1 MISLRIPSEL
11 IGLEVTKMNSKIVS
25 ETTKKLLLNNI
36 PLALL
41 YLFFQT
47 VISLDEYDC
56 FKFHTTLLAVL
67 ILIRAVL
74 YALCVAA
81 IVISLYKTFV
91 DDLLLGKSYK
101 YYSLPYK
108 KSKIIF
114 SRAVPAII
122 IESLMVVIMSSPV
135 SYTLADL
142 FIINSQGIFVP
153 SEYFSDTLIEYIIW
167 FTGNFIVAV
176 TIGFLILLAFVI
188 SRSFDPSKTVRN
200 LLTAVI
206 IEALANCALY
216 TIIMNI
222 SSYLGTKYMFEAQKY
237 PEWTTGEISKVVG
250 LLAYYDAIIQGV
262 VLILLIIELIV
273 SIIASKKLAD
283 KRLNVL

>member
-1 MISLRIPSEL
+1 
-11 IGLEVTKMNSKIVS
+11 MNSKIVS

-41 YLFFQT
+41 YLVFQT

-56 FKFHTTLLAVL
+56 FKFHTTVLAVL
-67 ILIRAVL
+67 FLIRAVL

-122 IESLMVVIMSSPV
+122 IESLMVVIISSPV

-153 SEYFSDTLIEYIIW
+153 SIYFSDTLIEYIIW
-167 FTGNFIVAV
+167 FTGSFIVAV

-206 IEALANCALY
+206 IEALANCALC

-237 PEWTTGEISKVVG
+237 PGWTTGEISKVVG

>member
-1 MISLRIPSEL
+1 
-11 IGLEVTKMNSKIVS
+11 MNSKIVS

-47 VISLDEYDC
+47 VISFDEYDG
-56 FKFHTTLLAVL
+56 FKLHTTVLAVL

-122 IESLMVVIMSSPV
+122 IESLMVVIMSGQF
-135 SYTLADL
+135 SYALADL
-142 FIINSQGIFVP
+142 FQINSQGIVVP
-153 SEYFSDTLIEYIIW
+153 IKYFFDNLIEDIVW
-167 FTGNFIVAV
+167 FTGSFIVAV

-200 LLTAVI
+200 LLIAVV
-206 IEALANCALY
+206 IEALANCAVY
-216 TIIMNI
+216 TIIENI
-222 SSYLGTKYMFEAQKY
+222 SGYLGTKYMFEAQKY
-237 PEWTTGEISKVVG
+237 PGWTTGEISKVVG